1 MEERGGR
8 KREGRDQ
15 KEYIKMSI
23 GCQNFNLHTPNI
35 CSLLHLNST
44 SMKLFKNVNRGFPGG
59 RIIYDFNFTFYC
71 PIQISYKDYPLL

>member
-1 MEERGGR
+1 MEEREGGKEKEGIRR
-8 KREGRDQ
+8 K
-15 KEYIKMSI
+15 YIKMSI

-44 SMKLFKNVNRGFPGG
+44 SMKLFKNINRGFPGG